1 MQTIQTRPTGSLAPT
16 VDDVPGKPRRRVFPG
31 WTMVGVAAAGQ
42 YLSAPGQSYSVAAF
56 KDPMRADLGLSETDY
71 SLAYGFATV
80 LSACLLPMV
89 GRLVD
94 RLGARVMLP
103 LIASGLGCGCFLMST
118 VDSLGSLYLSFSLV
132 RCLGQGALSLASVWL
147 VGEWFERRRGM
158 ATAVAGLGG
167 GLSVMTVPLINNW
180 LIMHYGWESAW
191 VVLALVVWAV
201 LIIPAVLIVRNR
213 PEDLGLQPDGWETL
227 PQSADDEV
235 GEEDSSETY
244 VSVDSWTP
252 GEVLRDATFWKLLSV
267 PATAGLVG
275 TGLVFHQ
282 VALLGQHGLSSMS
295 ALGLMTVQAGFATL
309 LTFPA
314 GWLTDRIASRYL
326 LAAAMSALAAAN
338 LLVLSMPAQWMAV
351 VYAMLLGFHGSI
363 MRSTATVVWINY
375 YGRGHQGA
383 VRGVAWSAMI
393 LASSLGPLPLA
404 LSIDYWGTYTPAL
417 AVFLVLPVISAGI
430 VWTARAP
437 KRITSGIG

>member
-1 MQTIQTRPTGSLAPT
+1 MQTTQTRSAGSLVPVA
-16 VDDVPGKPRRRVFPG
+16 DDVPGKPRRMFPG

-56 KDPMRADLGLSETDY
+56 KDPMRSGLGLSETDY

-80 LSACLLPMV
+80 LSACLLPV
-89 GRLVD
+89 IGRLVD

-103 LIASGLGCGCFLMST
+103 MIATGLGCGCFLMST

-227 PQSADDEV
+227 PQAADGEV

-244 VSVDSWTP
+244 VSVESWTP

-295 ALGLMTVQAGFATL
+295 ALGMMTIQAGFATL
-309 LTFPA
+309 MTFPA
-314 GWLTDRIASRYL
+314 GWATDRIGSRYL
-326 LAAAMSALAAAN
+326 LAAAMSALAVAN
-338 LLVLSMPAQWMAV
+338 LLVLIMPAAWMAV
-351 VYAMLLGFHGSI
+351 VYALLLGFHGSI

-375 YGRGHQGA
+375 YGRAHQGA

-404 LSIDYWGTYTPAL
+404 LSIDYWGSYTPAL
-417 AVFLVLPVISAGI
+417 TVFLILPVCSAAI
-430 VWTARAP
+430 VWTARTP
-437 KRITSGIG
+437 KRPAPAAAE